1 MMASMRLGERA
12 GRVGQA
18 AIAIGIS
25 RGPASP
31 NHLGPHNALEWVV
44 YLGLF
49 AVIAAV
55 VIYEWRSRNVLPDLP
70 EPRQATTRRPNPPG
84 TTSGSSDDRPD
95 QSSDE
100 PARRHDRS

>member
-1 MMASMRLGERA
+1 MRLGERA

-18 AIAIGIS
+18 AIAIGIG

-70 EPRQATTRRPNPPG
+70 EPRQGKTRRPHAP
-84 TTSGSSDDRPD
+84 TSGSPETRSD
-95 QSSDE
+95 QSLDE
-100 PARRHDRS
+100 PPTRHDES